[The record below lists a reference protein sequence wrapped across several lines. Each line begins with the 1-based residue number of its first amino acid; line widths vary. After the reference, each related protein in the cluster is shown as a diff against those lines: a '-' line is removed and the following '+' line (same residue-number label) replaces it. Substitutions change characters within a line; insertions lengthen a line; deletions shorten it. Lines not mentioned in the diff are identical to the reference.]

1 MWAKRASAGGAGA
14 GESSAVADW
23 HREER
28 EERAMEADAAGRT
41 PRARVDMNAG
51 QFRVTPGWQ
60 KIHHQV
66 FASQC
71 TCWQYRLPTA
81 RLYFREIHFDISKKR
96 GWGTNVKLT
105 REAWAHVEWWLQLA
119 AQCRWNGRRSW
130 RSPSRA
136 KLHTDAS
143 LFAWRGVLN
152 LKHAALGV
160 WQEELWNLHI
170 THLELEAMYK
180 TVRSFLRVLTGKVV
194 RLYWANYEARYI
206 RNEANEWADW
216 LSWDR
221 DLDDWRLNR
230 RWFEW
235 AEREWHRHTVD
246 RFASELSA
254 QLPRYNAKWYD
265 PGFGSSSWTAGGTGR
280 REGEA
285 GPQWVVAR
293 QPKLAQGS
301 KVRVY
306 WPNDD
311 AWYSGTVGE
320 TSANGPA
327 HISCDDGDQERL
339 NLDMEKYEVVG
350 PAAVQQMSGWDEALQ
365 ERWRGEL
372 GDGSL
377 TELAMQMQGA
387 VPRENT
393 VSNCQPK
400 AEAFMQFSVAEGQSW
415 LLATE
420 ATVGVHIAHMMSK
433 GTIQAT
439 SLQPYLSAITATTR
453 TCGTLGLKRA
463 GACLVL

>member
-194 RLYWANYEARYI
+194 RLYWANYE
-206 RNEANEWADW
+206 
-216 LSWDR
+216 
-221 DLDDWRLNR
+221 
-230 RWFEW
+230 
-235 AEREWHRHTVD
+235 
-246 RFASELSA
+246 
-254 QLPRYNAKWYD
+254 
-265 PGFGSSSWTAGGTGR
+265 
-280 REGEA
+280 
-285 GPQWVVAR
+285 
-293 QPKLAQGS
+293 PKLAQGS